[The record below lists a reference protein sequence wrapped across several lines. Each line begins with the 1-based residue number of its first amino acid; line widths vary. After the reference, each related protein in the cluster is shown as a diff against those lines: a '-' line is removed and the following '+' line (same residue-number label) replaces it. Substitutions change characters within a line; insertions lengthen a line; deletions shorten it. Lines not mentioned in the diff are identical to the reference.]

1 MPFVSLV
8 LQSRDIVAC
17 ALLDTRGEI
26 VKKVSFSYTV
36 NIKTFHSIFQFL
48 ILVTLGRRG
57 GLIFLGMA
65 LIVTFHRINFTQRKL
80 K

>member
-1 MPFVSLV
+1 MPLASLV
-8 LQSRDIVAC
+8 LQSKDIVAC
-17 ALLDTRGEI
+17 ALPDTRGEI
-26 VKKVSFSYTV
+26 VTKVSFSYTL
-36 NIKTFHSIFQFL
+36 NSKTFHSIFQFL

-65 LIVTFHRINFTQRKL
+65 LIVTFHRNNFAQRKL